1 MKFTMISLALLS
13 VLSADEITRVGDIV
27 DDISKLRTSYES
39 CKIELESKKIQSV
52 APKVESQKEVTS
64 TCQEKDKDIQKYKNL
79 LKQSEG
85 RYSIL
90 SSAKASAPKPKAGT
104 ALDAKRVAELE
115 KMLGE
120 QNETIKSKEREIVAL
135 KKELAQKAKF
145 KETRSKTIIKE
156 REVPQAMHEEN
167 EFPKLKMKESSAK
180 VTSESED
187 LYATQATFR
196 LTNDSSIYNA
206 INGAKVTQWSKD
218 TSFTSNLRSKNW
230 IRISGYFVDKVWQR
244 AKEEL
249 WIENSNVMQR

>member
-1 MKFTMISLALLS
+1 MISLAILS

-39 CKIELESKKIQSV
+39 CKLELESKKIQNV
-52 APKVESQKEVTS
+52 TPKIESQKEATS
-64 TCQEKDKDIQKYKNL
+64 TCQEKDKEIQKYKNL

-90 SSAKASAPKPKAGT
+90 SSSKATKQKAGT

-115 KMLGE
+115 KMLEE
-120 QNETIKSKEREIVAL
+120 QNETIKNKEREIVSL
-135 KKELAQKAKF
+135 KKELAQKVKF
-145 KETRSKTIIKE
+145 KESKSKTTIKE
-156 REVPQAMHEEN
+156 REIPQSIDEEN
-167 EFPKLKMKESSAK
+167 EFPKLKKKESSAK
-180 VTSESED
+180 VTPESED

-196 LTNDSSIYNA
+196 LNNDSSIYNA
-206 INGAKVTQWSKD
+206 INGAKVAQWNKD
-218 TSFTSNLRSKNW
+218 TSFTSNLRSKQW

-249 WIENSNVMQR
+249 WIENRNVTQR